1 MLTAAMLGQVV
12 GLYAAVDNK
21 SVSVDLVHHRLLTET
36 TKMTSF
42 LTTKTVPWQSWHSAL
57 HLEHPELVLFLLVA
71 KCNWPLKAFPLPKKL
86 KIQISGG
93 VPLKLQEGIY
103 FAFCFL
109 APCWKQVSTPAMMLC
124 LRPTVPDGG
133 N

>member
-42 LTTKTVPWQSWHSAL
+42 LTTKTVPWQRWHSAL
-57 HLEHPELVLFLLVA
+57 HLGHPELVLFLLVV
-71 KCNWPLKAFPLPKKL
+71 KCNSPLNFPT
-86 KIQISGG
+86 
-93 VPLKLQEGIY
+93 
-103 FAFCFL
+103 A
-109 APCWKQVSTPAMMLC
+109 
-124 LRPTVPDGG
+124 
-133 N
+133 